1 MSNLSKKIALNTII
15 SGGTRIVE
23 LILAFI
29 IIGILTRYLGREGFG
44 EYSIIL
50 AFLFIFN
57 VLADLGLYSIVVREI
72 SKPGA
77 DEEKIASNAFTI
89 RFLIGFF
96 IFISAFFIACFF
108 PYNIVVKQ
116 GILIGAFG
124 FWFLSMG
131 QVLMGVFQKY
141 LRMDKVAIAELI
153 ARIIQVILILWFV
166 KLGFGLLFIISAL
179 AVSSFVYFIL
189 VFIFVQK
196 HIRIRLQF
204 NFVFWKKI
212 LRQSWPLA
220 ISAILC
226 MIYFKLDTIFLSVM
240 KSEGDVGIYG
250 LSYKILESI
259 VFFPTMFVGLVMPL
273 LSKYAFSDLEK
284 FKRVFQRAL
293 DFLIIT
299 AIPLAVGALFLSPKI
314 IFLLSGGGF
323 EESVLVLNILIFACA
338 IIFFG
343 ALFSNVIIARN
354 LQKTLAKIYLVGA
367 VVNVI
372 TNFIFIPRYSYYGA
386 AGTTLFTEALV
397 TILMLVIIF
406 KSLQYLPSF
415 KIFFKALFASIIM
428 ALPLYF
434 FREQNLFILLPSAV
448 GTYFLILYLIKG
460 ISKEDVS
467 MIIKREIKDGI
478 DNPSV
483 L

>member
-1 MSNLSKKIALNTII
+1 MNNLSKKIALNTII
-15 SGGTRIVE
+15 SGGTRVIE
-23 LILAFI
+23 LALAFI
-29 IIGILTRYLGREGFG
+29 IIKILTCYLGTEGFG

-50 AFLFIFN
+50 AFIFIFN

-77 DEEKIASNAFTI
+77 DERKIASNAFTI

-96 IFISAFFIACFF
+96 IFISAFLVACLF
-108 PYNIVVKQ
+108 PYNIIVKQ

-141 LRMDKVAIAELI
+141 LRMDKVAIAEL
-153 ARIIQVILILWFV
+153 ASRIIQVILILWFV

-179 AVSSFVYFIL
+179 AISSFVYFIL

-196 HIRIRLQF
+196 YVRIRFQF
-204 NFVFWKKI
+204 DFVFWKKI
-212 LRQSWPLA
+212 LRQAWPLA
-220 ISAILC
+220 ISAIFC

-240 KSEGDVGIYG
+240 KSEADVGIYG

-259 VFFPTMFVGLVMPL
+259 VFFPAMFVGLVMPL

-293 DFLIIT
+293 DFLIIS
-299 AIPLAVGALFLSPKI
+299 AIPLAIGTLFLSPKI
-314 IFLLSGGGF
+314 IFLLSSSEF
-323 EESVLVLNILIFACA
+323 EESALVLNILIFACA
-338 IIFFG
+338 MIFFG

-354 LQKTLAKIYLVGA
+354 LQKTLAKIYLAGA
-367 VVNVI
+367 VANI
-372 TNFIFIPRYSYYGA
+372 IANFIFIPRYSYYGA
-386 AGTTLFTEALV
+386 AATTLFTEMMV
-397 TILMLVIIF
+397 TILMLIVIF

-415 KIFFKALFASIIM
+415 KIFLKAFFA
-428 ALPLYF
+428 
-434 FREQNLFILLPSAV
+434 
-448 GTYFLILYLIKG
+448 
-460 ISKEDVS
+460 
-467 MIIKREIKDGI
+467 
-478 DNPSV
+478 
-483 L
+483 

>member
-1 MSNLSKKIALNTII
+1 MDNLGKKIALNTII
-15 SGGTRIVE
+15 SGGTRIIE

-29 IIGILTRYLGREGFG
+29 IIGILTRYLGKSGFG

-50 AFLFIFN
+50 AFIFIFN
-57 VLADLGLYSIVVREI
+57 VLADFGLYSIVVREI

-96 IFISAFFIACFF
+96 IFTSAFLIACLF
-108 PYNIVVKQ
+108 PYSAIVKQ

-166 KLGFGLLFIISAL
+166 KLGFGLLFIISAI
-179 AVSSFVYFIL
+179 VISSFIYFL
-189 VFIFVQK
+189 FVFIFAQK
-196 HIRIRLQF
+196 YVRVRFQF
-204 NFVFWKKI
+204 DFVFWKKI

-259 VFFPTMFVGLVMPL
+259 VFFPAMFVGLVMPL
-273 LSKYAFSDLEK
+273 LSKYAFTDLEK

-293 DFLIIT
+293 DFLIIS
-299 AIPLAVGALFLSPKI
+299 AIPLAIGTLFLSPKI

-338 IIFFG
+338 MIFFG
-343 ALFSNVIIARN
+343 ALFSNVIITRN
-354 LQKTLAKIYLVGA
+354 LQKTLAKIYLAGA
-367 VVNVI
+367 TVNVVA
-372 TNFIFIPRYSYYGA
+372 NFIFIPRYSYYGA
-386 AGTTLFTEALV
+386 ASTTLFTEMLV
-397 TILMLVIIF
+397 TVLMLIVIF

-415 KIFFKALFASIIM
+415 KIFFKAFFASIIM

-434 FREQNLFILLPSAV
+434 FQEQNLFILLPAAI
-448 GTYFLILYLIKG
+448 GIYFLILYLIKG
-460 ISKEDVS
+460 ISKEDIS
-467 MIIKREIKDGI
+467 MIIRKEPFNNK
-478 DNPSV
+478 N
-483 L
+483 

>member
-15 SGGTRIVE
+15 SGGTRIIE

-29 IIGILTRYLGREGFG
+29 IIGILTRYLGRESFG

-57 VLADLGLYSIVVREI
+57 VLADFGLYSIVVREI

-77 DEEKIASNAFTI
+77 DEKKIASNAFTI
-89 RFLIGFF
+89 RFLIGFL
-96 IFISAFFIACFF
+96 IFISAFFIACLF
-108 PYNIVVKQ
+108 PYDIIVKQ

-141 LRMDKVAIAELI
+141 LRMDKVAFAEL
-153 ARIIQVILILWFV
+153 ASRIIQVILILWFV
-166 KLGFGLLFIISAL
+166 KLGFGLLFIICAL
-179 AVSSFVYFIL
+179 TISSFAYFIL

-196 HIRIRLQF
+196 HICVRFQF
-204 NFVFWKKI
+204 DFAFWKKI
-212 LRQSWPLA
+212 LRQSWTLA

-226 MIYFKLDTIFLSVM
+226 MIYFKLDAIFLSVM

-259 VFFPTMFVGLVMPL
+259 IFFPTMFVGLVMPL

-284 FKRVFQRAL
+284 FKGVFQRSL
-293 DFLIIT
+293 DFLLIT
-299 AIPLAVGALFLSPKI
+299 AVPLAIGTLFLSPKI

-338 IIFFG
+338 MIFLG

-354 LQKTLAKIYLVGA
+354 LQKKLAKIYLAGA
-367 VVNVI
+367 VVNI
-372 TNFIFIPRYSYYGA
+372 IANFIFIPKYSFYGA

-397 TILMLVIIF
+397 TVLMLAIIF

-415 KIFFKALFASIIM
+415 KIFFKAIFASIIM

-434 FREQNLFILLPSAV
+434 FQEQNLFILFPLAV
-448 GTYFLILYLIKG
+448 GIYFLILYLIKG
-460 ISKEDVS
+460 ISKEDIL
-467 MIIKREIKDGI
+467 MIIRREIKDSV
-478 DNPSV
+478 DNPSG